1 MFHWIPFD
9 YDNTFGV
16 DWFGAN
22 WSTIDPYDYANID
35 GTPRPLTEYIFQNE
49 KYVNLFSH
57 FLEFYA
63 TQLINNANLD
73 QRLDSIKTM
82 IYNSV
87 RRILITHMIMDL
99 VSKILKIAFRI
110 VFPINM

>member
-57 FLEFYA
+57 FLEIGRA
-63 TQLINNANLD
+63 H
-73 QRLDSIKTM
+73 
-82 IYNSV
+82 V
-87 RRILITHMIMDL
+87 
-99 VSKILKIAFRI
+99 
-110 VFPINM
+110 